1 MHFSPYKQSVNH
13 VKYVYNNWLSFQAE
27 FIEGKMHYSTEKFA
41 PAIEHFE
48 AAVKEYFTAYEE
60 CRVLCEGAFNY
71 DNYMEYNAD
80 LFQAMTGWCNS
91 VHLTANNK
99 KTANHESIMT

>member
-1 MHFSPYKQSVNH
+1 MTLQT
-13 VKYVYNNWLSFQAE
+13 E
-27 FIEGKMHYSTEKFA
+27 FIEGKMQYSMEKFT

-80 LFQAMTGWCNS
+80 LFQAMTGKCTKET
-91 VHLTANNK
+91 LK
-99 KTANHESIMT
+99 